1 MSNKLYLE
9 CNAGISGDMMVAA
22 LIDLGANQEKLLS
35 VLDTVPVDGFSIKLS
50 RVMKAGIDCQDFD
63 VVLEEENHDHD
74 MEYLHGKE
82 FHSHEHHHHEHEH
95 SHDHDHEHSHDH
107 EHHHDH
113 SHSHVHRNL
122 KDIVSIIEGTEMT
135 QKAKETAKKIFTIVA
150 EAEAKAHDKPIDEVH
165 FHEVGAVD
173 SIVDIISV
181 AVCLDD
187 LGIEQVIVPFLA
199 EGKGTV
205 RCAHGVLP
213 IPVPAVAQIVSNYG
227 ISLQMLP
234 YQGEFVTPTG
244 AAIVAAICTEDQ
256 LPKQMKIQKVG
267 MGAGKRTY
275 ELASILRA
283 MLIEESTG
291 TEEDVIYKLES
302 NIDDCSGETL
312 GYTMERLFEAGARDV
327 HYHPVFMKKNRPGWQ
342 INVICKEA
350 EVEALEEI
358 IFRETTTIGI
368 RRMKL
373 ERSILQ
379 REIQEVETPYGKV
392 LVKVCELNG
401 EKQIY
406 PEYES
411 VAQLAKTHKI
421 SYMDMYD
428 IAKEALKM

>member
-22 LIDLGANQEKLLS
+22 LIDLGADKEKLLS
-35 VLDTVPVDGFSIKLS
+35 VLDTVPVDGFTIKLS

-82 FHSHEHHHHEHEH
+82 IHPHHDHHHEHEH
-95 SHDHDHEHSHDH
+95 HHDQDHHHDHDHHH
-107 EHHHDH
+107 EH

-122 KDIVSIIEGTEMT
+122 TDIVSIIEGTEMT

-150 EAEAKAHDKPIDEVH
+150 EAESKAHDKPIEEVH

-187 LGIEQVIVPFLA
+187 LGIEKVIVPFLA

-244 AAIVAAICTEDQ
+244 AAIVAAICTEEQ
-256 LPKQMKIQKVG
+256 LPKRMKIQKVG

-283 MLIEESTG
+283 MLIEDSTVDA
-291 TEEDVIYKLES
+291 EDVIYKLES

-327 HYHPVFMKKNRPGWQ
+327 HYHPVFMKKSRPGWQ
-342 INVICKEA
+342 INVICKES

-379 REIQEVETPYGKV
+379 REIREVETPYGNV

-401 EKQIY
+401 EQQCY

-411 VAQLAKTHKI
+411 VSQLAKKHKV

-428 IAKEALKM
+428 IAKSAFKM

>member
-1 MSNKLYLE
+1 M
-9 CNAGISGDMMVAA
+9 
-22 LIDLGANQEKLLS
+22 
-35 VLDTVPVDGFSIKLS
+35 P
-50 RVMKAGIDCQDFD
+50 
-63 VVLEEENHDHD
+63 
-74 MEYLHGKE
+74 
-82 FHSHEHHHHEHEH
+82 
-95 SHDHDHEHSHDH
+95 
-107 EHHHDH
+107 
-113 SHSHVHRNL
+113 
-122 KDIVSIIEGTEMT
+122 
-135 QKAKETAKKIFTIVA
+135 
-150 EAEAKAHDKPIDEVH
+150 KAHDKPIEEVH

-187 LGIEQVIVPFLA
+187 LGIEKVIVPFLA

-244 AAIVAAICTEDQ
+244 AAIVAAICTEEQ
-256 LPKQMKIQKVG
+256 LPKRMKIQKVG
-267 MGAGKRTY
+267 MGAGKKTY

-283 MLIEESTG
+283 MLIEDSTVD
-291 TEEDVIYKLES
+291 TEDVIYKLES

-342 INVICKEA
+342 INVICKES

-379 REIQEVETPYGKV
+379 REIREVET
-392 LVKVCELNG
+392 C
-401 EKQIY
+401 
-406 PEYES
+406 
-411 VAQLAKTHKI
+411 
-421 SYMDMYD
+421 
-428 IAKEALKM
+428 